1 MNVLKYIFL
10 FVMLCANTLQAQ
22 EVWMIPNKGQWDER
36 IVYNVELVN
45 GNMIIEK
52 DGFTFSLSDIRSKV
66 GHKHVYLR
74 PYLDSKAFF

>member
-10 FVMLCANTLQAQ
+10 FVLLSANTLQAQ

-52 DGFTFSLSDIRSKV
+52 DGFTFSLSDIR
-66 GHKHVYLR
+66 
-74 PYLDSKAFF
+74 

>member
-1 MNVLKYIFL
+1 
-10 FVMLCANTLQAQ
+10 
-22 EVWMIPNKGQWDER
+22 MIPNKGQWDER

-66 GHKHVYLR
+66 GHKHEGEEDHQRQSLER
-74 PYLDSKAFF
+74 HHIGMADTHPAAAR